1 MTDEQF
7 QTLMEM
13 LNEIKELLQQSQ
25 QPQTKITVVGNKVQ
39 SNTKGLK
46 NIGGV
51 LMTSCFRDSAEYS
64 PAFCMSLINCSSG
77 MDGL

>member
-1 MTDEQF
+1 MKLNNMTDEQF

-39 SNTKGLK
+39 TNQKGLQ
-46 NIGGV
+46 NTQDFT
-51 LMTSCFRDSAEYS
+51 L
-64 PAFCMSLINCSSG
+64 
-77 MDGL
+77 

>member
-1 MTDEQF
+1 MKQNNMTDEQF

-39 SNTKGLK
+39 TNTKGLK
-46 NIGGV
+46 NTEDFT
-51 LMTSCFRDSAEYS
+51 L
-64 PAFCMSLINCSSG
+64 
-77 MDGL
+77 

>member
-1 MTDEQF
+1 MQPQEKNLLILWKPKLNNMTDEQF

-39 SNTKGLK
+39 TNQKGLQ
-46 NIGGV
+46 NSEDFT
-51 LMTSCFRDSAEYS
+51 L
-64 PAFCMSLINCSSG
+64 
-77 MDGL
+77 

>member
-13 LNEIKELLQQSQ
+13 LNELKELLQQDQ

-39 SNTKGLK
+39 TNQKGLQ
-46 NIGGV
+46 NSEDFT
-51 LMTSCFRDSAEYS
+51 L
-64 PAFCMSLINCSSG
+64 
-77 MDGL
+77 

>member
-1 MTDEQF
+1 MQPQEKSLLILWKVKPNNMTDEQF

-39 SNTKGLK
+39 TNTKGLQ
-46 NIGGV
+46 NTEDFT
-51 LMTSCFRDSAEYS
+51 L
-64 PAFCMSLINCSSG
+64 
-77 MDGL
+77 

>member
-1 MTDEQF
+1 MKQNNMTDEQF

-39 SNTKGLK
+39 SNTKGLQ
-46 NIGGV
+46 NTEDFT
-51 LMTSCFRDSAEYS
+51 L
-64 PAFCMSLINCSSG
+64 
-77 MDGL
+77 

>member
-39 SNTKGLK
+39 SKTYLYRSFFMRNSLTTNILK
-46 NIGGV
+46 K
-51 LMTSCFRDSAEYS
+51 
-64 PAFCMSLINCSSG
+64 SLINIW
-77 MDGL
+77 

>member
-1 MTDEQF
+1 MKLNNMTDEQF

-39 SNTKGLK
+39 TNQKGLQ
-46 NIGGV
+46 NSEDFT
-51 LMTSCFRDSAEYS
+51 L
-64 PAFCMSLINCSSG
+64 
-77 MDGL
+77 